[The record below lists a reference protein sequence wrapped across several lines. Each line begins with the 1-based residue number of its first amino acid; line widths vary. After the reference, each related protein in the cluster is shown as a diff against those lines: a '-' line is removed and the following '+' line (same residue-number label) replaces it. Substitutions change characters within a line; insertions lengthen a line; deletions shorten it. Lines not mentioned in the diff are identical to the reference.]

1 MCPKACT
8 RVLFL
13 QFKRPSENLSDGLTN
28 EETVTVVSL
37 CYGYDRTGNL
47 THSTDQRT
55 GTTYFEYDKLGRITK
70 AGNELLTNS
79 LRLQNQYADRETG
92 LHYNFFRYY
101 KHDSDWFVNQ
111 DSIGLLGGVN
121 FYSLRRICRGGL
133 TRWDYGLLFPHYL
146 PAY

>member
-1 MCPKACT
+1 MCLKACT

-13 QFKRPSENLSDGLTN
+13 QFKRLSENLSDGLTN

-47 THSTDQRT
+47 IHSTDQRT

-101 KHDSDWFVNQ
+101 EPDGD
-111 DSIGLLGGVN
+111 DLSIRTRLGWKKALT
-121 FYSLRRICRGGL
+121 FISLRRMLKTG
-133 TRWDYGLLFPHYL
+133 
-146 PAY
+146 

>member
-1 MCPKACT
+1 MCLKACT

-101 KHDSDWFVNQ
+101 EPDAD
-111 DSIGLLGGVN
+111 DLSIRTRLGWKKSLT
-121 FYSLRRICRGGL
+121 FISLRRMLKTG
-133 TRWDYGLLFPHYL
+133 
-146 PAY
+146 

>member
-13 QFKRPSENLSDGLTN
+13 QFKRPSENISDGLTN
-28 EETVTVVSL
+28 EETVSVVSL

-70 AGNELLTNS
+70 AGNELPTNS

-92 LHYNFFRYY
+92 LHFNFFRYY
-101 KHDSDWFVNQ
+101 EPDAGRFVNQ
-111 DSIGLLGGVN
+111 DLIGLYAEENL
-121 FYSLRRICRGGL
+121 Y
-133 TRWDYGLLFPHYL
+133 
-146 PAY
+146 

>member
-1 MCPKACT
+1 MCLKACT

-47 THSTDQRT
+47 THSTDQRM

-101 KHDSDWFVNQ
+101 EPDAD
-111 DSIGLLGGVN
+111 DLSIRTRLGWKKALT
-121 FYSLRRICRGGL
+121 FISLRRMLKTALI
-133 TRWDYGLLFPHYL
+133 LLV
-146 PAY
+146 